1 MGVNE
6 GPRNR
11 SLLLLATL
19 RGSGVVWR
27 PAVAQAWSGDPPR
40 LILARRGLAAR
51 RRGSGVVWWP
61 AVLSPS

>member
-27 PAVAQAWSGDPPR
+27 PAVAQAR
-40 LILARRGLAAR
+40 L
-51 RRGSGVVWWP
+51 WP
-61 AVLSPS
+61 GGYDSTPSSTQNPGIKLIM